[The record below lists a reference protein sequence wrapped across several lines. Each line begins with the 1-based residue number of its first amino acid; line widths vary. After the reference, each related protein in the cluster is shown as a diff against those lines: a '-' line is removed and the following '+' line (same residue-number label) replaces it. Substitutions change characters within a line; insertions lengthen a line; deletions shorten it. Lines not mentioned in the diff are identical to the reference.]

1 MTGPATATGV
11 SLMARAQAWLMLV
24 LTTLFWSG
32 NAIAGK
38 FAVGEVSPMLLTW
51 LRWTLAASLMLVVAR
66 HHLRHD
72 WAAMKKHLPYLAMM
86 GALGFTGFSGLLYSG
101 LIRTTA
107 INATIIQA
115 GMPMFIFVLNLVIF
129 RTASRPLQLI
139 GYTTTLVGVAIAAG
153 QGDLFA
159 LASLGINDGDLMIIA
174 AAIIYASYSVALR
187 SKPQVH
193 WQSLLA
199 ALLTAA
205 SLAALPLAIIE
216 ARTTTFIWPD
226 SRTAW
231 TVDAYTTIFP
241 SLLAQAFFIR
251 ANEIIGSNAAG
262 LFLNLIPIMGALL
275 AVALLGEQFHLYH
288 ALSLVLVLG
297 GIALAQRQRAT

>member
-1 MTGPATATGV
+1 MTAPATASDP
-11 SLMARAQAWLMLV
+11 SLWARALAWLMLV

-32 NAIAGK
+32 NAVAGK

-51 LRWTLAASLMLVVAR
+51 LRWTLAASLMIVVAR
-66 HHLRHD
+66 HHLRQD
-72 WAAMKKHLPYLAMM
+72 WPVMRKHLPYLAMM

-129 RTASRPLQLI
+129 RTASRPLQLV

-153 QGDLFA
+153 QGDLLA
-159 LASLGINDGDLMIIA
+159 LASLGINHGDLMIIA
-174 AAIIYASYSVALR
+174 AAVIYASYSVALR
-187 SKPQVH
+187 SKPRVH

-205 SLAALPLAIIE
+205 SFAALPLAIIE
-216 ARTTTFIWPD
+216 AQTAAFIWPD
-226 SRTAW
+226 SPTAW
-231 TVDAYTTIFP
+231 TVVAYTTIFP
-241 SLLAQAFFIR
+241 SLLSQAFFIR

-262 LFLNLIPIMGALL
+262 LFLNLIPINGALL
-275 AVALLGEQFHLYH
+275 SVALLGEQFHLYH
-288 ALSLVLVLG
+288 AVALVLVLG
-297 GIALAQRQRAT
+297 GIALAQSQRSA